1 MEKENWLD
9 ALNDDMR
16 DIRALTLAITEDTK
30 VTKQEISVMK
40 EEISVMKEEVKES
53 KRKADAAWEL
63 VIMTREQIKEELA
76 YLKKPMWKKWLGS
89 N

>member
-1 MEKENWLD
+1 MEKENW
-9 ALNDDMR
+9 LNDDMR

-30 VTKQEISVMK
+30 VTKQ
-40 EEISVMKEEVKES
+40 EISVMKEEVKES

-76 YLKKPMWKKWLGS
+76 YLKKPMWKKWVGS